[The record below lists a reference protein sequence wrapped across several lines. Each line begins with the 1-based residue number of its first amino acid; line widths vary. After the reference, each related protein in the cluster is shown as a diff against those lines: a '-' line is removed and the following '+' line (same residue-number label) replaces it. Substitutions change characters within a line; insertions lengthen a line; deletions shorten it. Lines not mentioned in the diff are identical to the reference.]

1 MTYFMKFP
9 RPRTDNKKCE
19 ATTTCG
25 SSQNESGNKQPDWG
39 DVLVQ
44 ASIAAMQGMQES
56 GFRIEGIAAQL
67 MPKKLAS
74 VAVGIG
80 KALVEELKREIGE

>member
-1 MTYFMKFP
+1 MGEE
-9 RPRTDNKKCE
+9 NKYRYD
-19 ATTTCG
+19 
-25 SSQNESGNKQPDWG
+25 SGNKQRDWG

-44 ASIAAMQGMQES
+44 ASISAMQGMQES

-80 KALVEELKREIGE
+80 KAMTDELRREIGE